1 MSSKIAVTT
10 LKAVLIY
17 LIYYVVSPFVLPFLA
32 FITGLGET
40 IEIFITVYTVLMIL
54 GDITAGTIYNCFF
67 NVGKAFFVIFY
78 LLSLAG
84 DSVFMVSYQNF
95 NLTADLTMLYTIAAL
110 LGLLGLAKAVMQA
123 IIFMSERAETGIKP

>member
-1 MSSKIAVTT
+1 LSSRIVVTT

-32 FITGLGET
+32 FIPGLAET
-40 IEIFITVYTVLMIL
+40 IEIFIMVYIVLMIL

-67 NVGKAFFVIFY
+67 NVGNAFFVIFY
-78 LLSLAG
+78 LLSLAR
-84 DSVFMVSYQNF
+84 DSVFMVSHQNF